1 MLNLCAALKYAS
13 PCFCIPIPYL
23 TPRLLLPPV
32 ITRAIIAR
40 SYRGRLHR
48 VMTVDWID
56 LCPSIVCARYGP
68 CLASSVA
75 TATAASPPF
84 GDAPLAARVSVT
96 VPSRG
101 WSGAGFIAVQI
112 VCFFLVIVFVWLDA
126 FDVSALYPA
135 PTNCRAASPTVS
147 LPSIQSK

>member
-1 MLNLCAALKYAS
+1 MLNLRAALKNAS
-13 PCFCIPIPYL
+13 PCFCILFPYL
-23 TPRLLLPPV
+23 TPWLLLPPV

-40 SYRGRLHR
+40 SYRRRLH

-84 GDAPLAARVSVT
+84 GDAPLATRVSVT
-96 VPSRG
+96 VSSCG
-101 WSGAGFIAVQI
+101 WSRAHSTAVQI
-112 VCFFLVIVFVWLDA
+112 VNFFLVIVFIRLDA

-135 PTNCRAASPTVS
+135 PTNCRTDSPTMS
-147 LPSIQSK
+147 LPSVQSK